1 MANRPNGQG
10 GSVVPDIAAADYK
23 KDFPLL
29 QELDIAY
36 LDNSATSQRP
46 LCVVEAE
53 RDFYL
58 KHNANPLRGLYK
70 LAMEATDA
78 YEDAREAVRKFINA
92 EYNEEIIFTRN
103 TSESLNL
110 VAYSYA
116 LSVLQHGDEVVT
128 TIMEH
133 HSNLLPWRMACEKC
147 GAALKFIDCEA
158 DGSLTDAAMEKAI
171 TAKTKIVAVA
181 QVSNVLGRLNP
192 VEKIIA
198 LAHERGAVAVIDAA
212 QSAPHMPVDVR
223 KLDADFLAFSGHKM
237 FGPMGIGVL
246 YGKKKLLEAMTPFLR
261 GGEMISWVSRTDQE
275 YAPLPHKFEAGTV
288 NAAGAAGLHAA
299 INYINSVGFDVI
311 QERERLLT
319 EMMFNGMQQIP
330 HVNIIGGRTAAEHH
344 GIITFTVDGVH
355 PHDIAAIL
363 DADGVNIRAGNHCAQ
378 PLLDHLC
385 TGATARA
392 SLAFY
397 NDAKDVQRFL
407 DSVSTL
413 RERMGYDR

>member
-1 MANRPNGQG
+1 MVSEKDLLAY
-10 GSVVPDIAAADYK
+10 DYK

-29 QELDIAY
+29 AREDVAY
-36 LDNSATSQRP
+36 LDNAATAQRP

-58 KHNANPLRGLYK
+58 KHNANPLRGLYR

-78 YEDAREAVRKFINA
+78 YEDARAAVQKFINA
-92 EYNEEIIFTRN
+92 KHFEEIIFTRN
-103 TSESLNL
+103 TTESLNL

-116 LSVLQHGDEVVT
+116 LHNLQPGDEIVT

-133 HSNLLPWRMACEKC
+133 HSNMLPWRMAAAQT
-147 GAALKFIDCEA
+147 GATLKYIECDAYGGVSDEALA
-158 DGSLTDAAMEKAI
+158 RAI
-171 TAKTKIVAVA
+171 TPKTKIVAMA

-192 VEKIIA
+192 VEKAIE
-198 LAHERGAVAVIDAA
+198 LAHKVGAVAVIDAA
-212 QSAPHMPVDVR
+212 QSAPHMAVDVQ

-237 FGPMGIGVL
+237 MGPMGIGVL
-246 YGKKKLLEAMTPFLR
+246 YGKKALLDAMPPFLS
-261 GGEMISWVSRTDQE
+261 GGEMISMVSRDGQE

-288 NAAGAAGLHAA
+288 NAGAAAGLHAA
-299 INYINSVGFDVI
+299 IDYINGVGFDVI
-311 QERERLLT
+311 EAREAALTRLA
-319 EMMFNGMQQIP
+319 FDGMRQIEG
-330 HVNIIGGRTAAEHH
+330 VRIIGAPDAENHK
-344 GIITFTVDGVH
+344 GIITFTIDGVH

-385 TGATARA
+385 TGATARV

-397 NDAKDVQRFL
+397 NDEGDVQRLL
-407 DSVSTL
+407 DSLKTI
-413 RERMGYDR
+413 RERMGYGR